1 MSRRTAPAASA
12 RNTPRDT
19 ETSAQAVARYVRRL
33 VFEGALTAGQRLPQ
47 DDIADAVGVS
57 RIPVREAIIAL
68 EREGWVHVVPHRGAF
83 INALDDQAVLDRF
96 ALYGRFYG
104 FAVTRALQKMT
115 PADLESLRKVADQLA
130 KLSTAATFERANNQ
144 YMSTLVRLADSTR
157 LRAVLRSTAQIVPGN
172 FFATVPTSIEIQK
185 QGIAA
190 IQSAL
195 DAGDEAAAASVFA
208 DVEYRHALEVI
219 KMMNARR
226 RAHASPRLA
235 NTASTA

>member
-1 MSRRTAPAASA
+1 MSRRAAPSAST

-115 PADLESLRKVADQLA
+115 PADLESLRKFADQLA
-130 KLSTAATFERANNQ
+130 KVSTAATFERANTL
-144 YMSTLVRLADSTR
+144 YMSTLVRLADSSR
-157 LRAVLRSTAQIVPGN
+157 LRAVLRSTVQIVPGN
-172 FFATVPTSIEIQK
+172 FFATVPSSIQIQK
-185 QGIAA
+185 EGIAA

-195 DAGDEAAAASVFA
+195 QAGDEVAAAGAFA
-208 DVEYRHALEVI
+208 AVERRHAREVI

-226 RAHASPRLA
+226 RAHVSSRLA
-235 NTASTA
+235 AAGPTA

>member
-1 MSRRTAPAASA
+1 MAPTASA

-19 ETSAQAVARYVRRL
+19 ETSAQAVARYVRKL
-33 VFEGALTAGQRLPQ
+33 VFEGTLTAGQRLPQ

-68 EREGWVHVVPHRGAF
+68 EREGWVRVVPHRGAF

-115 PADLESLRKVADQLA
+115 PADLAALRKIADQLS
-130 KLSTAATFERANNQ
+130 KVSSPATVERANNM
-144 YMSTLVRLADSTR
+144 YMSTLVRLADSSR
-157 LRAVLRSTAQIVPGN
+157 LRAVLRSTVQIVPGN

-185 QGIAA
+185 EGIAA
-190 IQSAL
+190 VQAAL
-195 DAGDEAAAASVFA
+195 DVGDEAAAVNAFA
-208 DVEYRHALEVI
+208 AVENRHAHEVI
-219 KMMNARR
+219 KMMHTRR
-226 RAHASPRLA
+226 RAHAASRITSAAP
-235 NTASTA
+235 TA

>member
-1 MSRRTAPAASA
+1 MAPTTSA

-19 ETSAQAVARYVRRL
+19 ETSAQAVARYIRRL

-68 EREGWVHVVPHRGAF
+68 EREGWVRVVPHRGAF

-104 FAVTRALQKMT
+104 FAVTRAMQKMT
-115 PADLESLRKVADQLA
+115 PADLASLRKLADQLS
-130 KLSTAATFERANNQ
+130 KLSTSATFERANNL
-144 YMSTLVRLADSTR
+144 YMSTLVRLADSSR
-157 LRAVLRSTAQIVPGN
+157 LRAVLRSTVQIVPGN

-185 QGIAA
+185 EGVAA
-190 IQSAL
+190 IQAAIE
-195 DAGDEAAAASVFA
+195 AGDETAAASAFA
-208 DVEYRHALEVI
+208 AIENRHAHEVI
-219 KMMNARR
+219 KMMHARR
-226 RAHASPRLA
+226 RAHAPGRVTSA
-235 NTASTA
+235 ASTA